1 MKTNGKVI
9 GTVYREALGIPGLD
23 EILAWLGFGPDQI
36 MIMRKE
42 ARDHGH
48 DHFETKN
55 ADAVTYV
62 HANHVAL
69 MLRGIRAEV
78 VYDDQFEV
86 GDTVAL
92 RSGGQVMTVICV
104 ESATNGQFADAMWIT
119 DDGETVAKV
128 SNIPFACLVEADPPA

>member
-9 GTVYREALGIPGLD
+9 GTVYREALGAPELD
-23 EILAWLGFGPDQI
+23 DVLTALGFGPEQI
-36 MIMRKE
+36 LIMRKE

-55 ADAVTYV
+55 ADAVMYV

-69 MLRGIRAEV
+69 MLRGILAEV

-86 GDTVAL
+86 GDTVTL
-92 RSGGQVMTVICV
+92 KSGGQVMTVSRV
-104 ESATNGQFADAMWIT
+104 DAVDTTCDLIWNAIGMT
-119 DDGETVAKV
+119 TCMSCAFKV
-128 SNIPFACLVEADPPA
+128 PFACLVPAEAQL

>member
-9 GTVYREALGIPGLD
+9 GTVYKEALGVPELD
-23 EILAWLGFGPDQI
+23 DVLTALGVQPDQI
-36 MIMRKE
+36 LIMRKE

-55 ADAVTYV
+55 SDAVMYV

-86 GDTVAL
+86 GDTVQL
-92 RSGGQVMTVICV
+92 KSGGQVMTVSRVDAGDKTCDLIW
-104 ESATNGQFADAMWIT
+104 SAVGMSTGMYCAS
-119 DDGETVAKV
+119 KV
-128 SNIPFACLVEADPPA
+128 PFACLAPADPPA

>member
-9 GTVYREALGIPGLD
+9 GTVYREALKVPELD
-23 EILAWLGFGPDQI
+23 DVLTALGVQPDQI
-36 MIMRKE
+36 LIMRKE

-55 ADAVTYV
+55 SDAVMYV

-69 MLRGIRAEV
+69 MLRGILAEV

-92 RSGGQVMTVICV
+92 RSGGQVMTVARV
-104 ESATNGQFADAMWIT
+104 DATDKTCDLVWTAIGMSTCMSCAF
-119 DDGETVAKV
+119 KV
-128 SNIPFACLVEADPPA
+128 PFACLVPADPPA